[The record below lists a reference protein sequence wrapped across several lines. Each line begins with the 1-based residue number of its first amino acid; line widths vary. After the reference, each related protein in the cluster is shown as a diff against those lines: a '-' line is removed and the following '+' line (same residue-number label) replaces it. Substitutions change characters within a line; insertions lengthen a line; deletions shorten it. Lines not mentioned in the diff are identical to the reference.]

1 MSGLLLFLQYAVN
14 LAFVILGLLTLRDW
28 LVHRE
33 RSRGY
38 LALAIGLLA
47 ITALIGQVQTFFGNP
62 FGEAGTDVDAL
73 VFLASAYAMLLFRS
87 SFIPLSRRGHLLA
100 LGGLALAG
108 ALFIG
113 ANLPQRPEAQL
124 SVFQQAVVI
133 VFVLAWAACV
143 GEPLF
148 RFLQAS
154 QSRPAVQRAR
164 LRSLAAGYLSIFL
177 ILLVA
182 AFGGSLATHPYVV
195 LAIDLAALASVPLIY
210 ASFAPPS
217 WLRRLWREPEESAFA
232 AAVKELLLFSP
243 TRERLAERAVEWA
256 LRLVGADAAFIAD
269 ADGEVLAARG
279 MDAGAA
285 RRLQARLGAFGE
297 EQVVPI
303 PDGPIQSAIVV
314 PLTLADGNGALVV
327 LSGPF
332 TPIFG
337 TDEVTRLGQYGT
349 NITAGLDRA
358 VLTERIAA
366 LERTKTEFLNLASH
380 ELRGPITVLRGYLSM
395 LGGGM
400 LGGVSPELR
409 EVLPVLTAKSDE
421 MNSLIEQMIEA
432 ARLEEGRLELSPVRA
447 DLRDIAL
454 RALETVKPFA
464 TSSHPVL
471 FEGQEKEIPVLV
483 DRRRIETVVSNL
495 LSNAIKYSP
504 DGGEVRI
511 SFGQDNGFALL
522 KVTDR
527 GVGIDPKNMEK
538 LFTRFGRIVT
548 PSTRH
553 ISGTGLGLYLSR
565 ELARR
570 HGGDITAE
578 SAPGKGS
585 TFVLTVPVAD
595 E

>member
-1 MSGLLLFLQYAVN
+1 
-14 LAFVILGLLTLRDW
+14 
-28 LVHRE
+28 
-33 RSRGY
+33 
-38 LALAIGLLA
+38 
-47 ITALIGQVQTFFGNP
+47 
-62 FGEAGTDVDAL
+62 
-73 VFLASAYAMLLFRS
+73 
-87 SFIPLSRRGHLLA
+87 
-100 LGGLALAG
+100 
-108 ALFIG
+108 
-113 ANLPQRPEAQL
+113 
-124 SVFQQAVVI
+124 
-133 VFVLAWAACV
+133 
-143 GEPLF
+143 
-148 RFLQAS
+148 
-154 QSRPAVQRAR
+154 
-164 LRSLAAGYLSIFL
+164 
-177 ILLVA
+177 
-182 AFGGSLATHPYVV
+182 
-195 LAIDLAALASVPLIY
+195 
-210 ASFAPPS
+210 
-217 WLRRLWREPEESAFA
+217 
-232 AAVKELLLFSP
+232 
-243 TRERLAERAVEWA
+243 
-256 LRLVGADAAFIAD
+256 
-269 ADGEVLAARG
+269 
-279 MDAGAA
+279 
-285 RRLQARLGAFGE
+285 
-297 EQVVPI
+297 
-303 PDGPIQSAIVV
+303 
-314 PLTLADGNGALVV
+314 
-327 LSGPF
+327 
-332 TPIFG
+332 
-337 TDEVTRLGQYGT
+337 
-349 NITAGLDRA
+349 
-358 VLTERIAA
+358 
-366 LERTKTEFLNLASH
+366 
-380 ELRGPITVLRGYLSM
+380 M
-395 LGGGM
+395 LGS
-400 LGGVSPELR
+400 VSPEFG

-527 GVGIDPKNMEK
+527 GVGIDPKSMEK

>member
-1 MSGLLLFLQYAVN
+1 
-14 LAFVILGLLTLRDW
+14 
-28 LVHRE
+28 
-33 RSRGY
+33 
-38 LALAIGLLA
+38 
-47 ITALIGQVQTFFGNP
+47 
-62 FGEAGTDVDAL
+62 
-73 VFLASAYAMLLFRS
+73 
-87 SFIPLSRRGHLLA
+87 
-100 LGGLALAG
+100 
-108 ALFIG
+108 
-113 ANLPQRPEAQL
+113 
-124 SVFQQAVVI
+124 
-133 VFVLAWAACV
+133 
-143 GEPLF
+143 
-148 RFLQAS
+148 
-154 QSRPAVQRAR
+154 
-164 LRSLAAGYLSIFL
+164 
-177 ILLVA
+177 LVA

-297 EQVVPI
+297 EQVVPV

-380 ELRGPITVLRGYLSM
+380 ELRGPITVL
-395 LGGGM
+395 
-400 LGGVSPELR
+400 
-409 EVLPVLTAKSDE
+409 
-421 MNSLIEQMIEA
+421 
-432 ARLEEGRLELSPVRA
+432 
-447 DLRDIAL
+447 
-454 RALETVKPFA
+454 
-464 TSSHPVL
+464 
-471 FEGQEKEIPVLV
+471 V

-511 SFGQDNGFALL
+511 TFGQDNGFALL

-527 GVGIDPKNMEK
+527 GVGIDPKSMEK

-553 ISGTGLGLYLSR
+553 ISGTGLGL
-565 ELARR
+565 
-570 HGGDITAE
+570 
-578 SAPGKGS
+578 
-585 TFVLTVPVAD
+585 
-595 E
+595 